1 MIRECI
7 AKLVRGE
14 DLLPEE
20 AEESMAEIMSGRA
33 SDAQIASFLTALRMK
48 GETVEEIAAF
58 ASVMRRFCLRI
69 SPSTGSRLVD
79 TCGTGGDSV
88 KTFNVSTVAALIAAG
103 AGVYVAKHGNRSV
116 TSKCGSADLLEA
128 LGFNLNMSPEAVE
141 KSIEEVGIGFMFA
154 PVFHPAM
161 KHAVGPRREIGIRT
175 VFNILGPLTNPAGA
189 NAQLLGVCDEAL
201 LKPVANVLKK
211 LGVENAMVV
220 HGSEG
225 LDEISVVCRTRVLL
239 VSGGRIYAKY
249 IDPKNLG
256 FKNADIRFVEVSS
269 KEESVKAALTILK
282 NRVESDPKLATKR
295 DMALLN
301 AAAAILLGG
310 KAKSLSEAIEVA
322 RESLGSGAAYRKLRE
337 LIKYSGGNLSVLE
350 ELEKNA

>member
-1 MIRECI
+1 MIKECI

-20 AEESMAEIMSGRA
+20 VEKSMTEIMSGKA

-58 ASVMRRFCLRI
+58 ASVMRRFCVRI
-69 SPSTGSRLVD
+69 NPSVKDRLVD

-88 KTFNVSTVAALIAAG
+88 KTFNVSTIAAFIAAG

-154 PVFHPAM
+154 PVFHPTM
-161 KHAVGPRREIGIRT
+161 KHVVEPRREIGIRT

-189 NAQLLGVCDEAL
+189 NAQLLGVCDRAL
-201 LKPVANVLKK
+201 LKPVANVLRK
-211 LGVENAMVV
+211 LGVESAMVV

-225 LDEISVVCRTRVLL
+225 LDEISVTGKTKVLL
-239 VSGGRIYAKY
+239 VSDERIRVKY
-249 IDPKNLG
+249 IDPEDLG
-256 FKNADIRFVEVSS
+256 FKKADIKLVEVSS
-269 KEESVKAALTILK
+269 KEESVKVALKIL
-282 NRVESDPKLATKR
+282 RDCVENDPGLTTKR

-310 KAKSLSEAIEVA
+310 KAKSLSDAIEIA
-322 RESLGSGAAYRKLRE
+322 RESLESGAAYRKLRE